1 MQLFSATYKMRYG
14 PLSGT
19 MTMQLSRREDGYVY
33 ETSLRAAGVAGW
45 FLRGH
50 ISEQTRLIEID
61 GSIRPVDYY
70 SEDTIASPD
79 RITSYSFDQPD
90 GRVTGLYKS
99 RLIDA
104 PMKPY
109 GQNRISMH
117 IAIMRALQSDTE
129 FSDYSVF
136 DRGRWKDYQFDIVR
150 NQRAKTPLGNFD
162 TVEIRY
168 SSPGSAKSWSL
179 HCAPTLGYLPVM
191 LVFREGGKIKSRALL
206 TDYRIDDPDES
217 DQ

>member
-1 MQLFSATYKMRYG
+1 
-14 PLSGT
+14 
-19 MTMQLSRREDGYVY
+19 
-33 ETSLRAAGVAGW
+33 
-45 FLRGH
+45 
-50 ISEQTRLIEID
+50 
-61 GSIRPVDYY
+61 
-70 SEDTIASPD
+70 
-79 RITSYSFDQPD
+79 
-90 GRVTGLYKS
+90 
-99 RLIDA
+99 
-104 PMKPY
+104 
-109 GQNRISMH
+109 MH

-168 SSPGSAKSWSL
+168 SSSGSAKSWSL

-191 LVFREGGKIKSRALL
+191 LIYREGGKIKSRALL
-206 TDYRIDDPDES
+206 TGYLIDDPDES